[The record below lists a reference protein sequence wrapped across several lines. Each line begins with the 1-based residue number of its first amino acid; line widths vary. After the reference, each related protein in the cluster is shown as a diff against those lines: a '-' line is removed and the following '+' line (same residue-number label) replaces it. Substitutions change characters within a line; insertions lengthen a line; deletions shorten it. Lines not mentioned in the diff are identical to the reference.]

1 MSDNNNNQHY
11 KECLIE
17 PFYLMADLLTVD
29 EFIGFLKGNLIKY
42 AMRAPFKGESEKDLE
57 KYKYYSSLLRMVTSF
72 EKETKEY
79 PDTIANLEWYL
90 DEFKRMRGEKQEE

>member
-17 PFYLMADLLTVD
+17 PFYLMADLLSAE

-42 AMRAPFKGESEKDLE
+42 AMRAPFKGESEKDIE
-57 KYKYYSSLLRMVTSF
+57 KYKYYSSLLQYVLTLKKSVEANTNSTMSL
-72 EKETKEY
+72 K
-79 PDTIANLEWYL
+79 DTL
-90 DEFKRMRGEKQEE
+90 D